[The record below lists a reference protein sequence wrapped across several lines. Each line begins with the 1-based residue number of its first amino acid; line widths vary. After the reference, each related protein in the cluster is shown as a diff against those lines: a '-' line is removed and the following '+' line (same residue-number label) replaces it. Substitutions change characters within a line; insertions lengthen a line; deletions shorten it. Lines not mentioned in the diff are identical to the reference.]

1 MTRVLGVVRRSEV
14 GIVQKTG
21 EMHDTHA
28 RARGPQA
35 GRDLQHAAWI
45 RAHDHV
51 RRRVKDLAHL
61 VLLELARN
69 FGVRQVVDACAATTP
84 FRIRDVDEGDALD
97 RTQQRARLRANALS
111 VGEVTRVLVEDPESA
126 PGARRDGL
134 HDLADIAHPGGK
146 RLRTVGPQR
155 VVGEHVAVVLEVRPA
170 ARGIDHDL
178 RVAPGKGIDVVAGE
192 LARARPLA
200 GVRVQGAA
208 AGLLL
213 RNADHMPVAF
223 EKANRRAL
231 GISEGL
237 AHDAAR
243 EEAHVGAFA
252 IDAAEGSSFGR
263 RRQRGG
269 PAETAGQPCGKTR
282 ETKAGTEVSDA
293 RRKREAPR
301 TRDRV
306 ERRASEPTTV
316 FTLAQ
321 NFTRAFHD
329 PTERHSGG
337 ARGLARAAYQARLE
351 VTDGRLAWQRRS
363 RDDGADQLNA
373 SARRIGLVPEHAVGR
388 AIVEAEAARDA
399 RREILGADGGGR
411 ESDVPSIRT
420 MAIGTASIAAR
431 LREVVSDDRVI
442 DDPATLLPYSYDA
455 SFWSL
460 RQRRMPSAVVI
471 PESTAEVVA
480 VVRVANETET
490 PLVPRGAGTG
500 QTGGAIAPE
509 GGIVMSF
516 ARMRKIVEI
525 DRRNLQ
531 AMVEPGLVYF
541 DFQNALAVHGLFFPP
556 DPGSGRA
563 CTLGGMAANNA
574 SGPHAVRWGT
584 TSAYVLGAE
593 VVLADGSVITT
604 GGVHSKALKSSSGI
618 DLTKLFVGSEGTLGI
633 FTRLRLRVQPRP
645 PARAVILAGYR
656 ALEDTVASLDDL
668 FEAGILP
675 STAELLDKSAV
686 DALQL
691 WRPELELPAGEAVL
705 LIEVEGTPEQVA
717 ANVRYTDGIVRKR
730 ATVTRF
736 AEDEREITRLWAGRS
751 GLAAATA
758 LAHPGKHRIFAGEDL
773 AVPLTEIPQTV
784 RRAREMGAELGIA
797 VVFYGHFG
805 DGNVHSAI
813 LVDPD
818 DPDEVRRADDLADRL
833 HKLAIEVGG
842 TVTGEHGTGAVRA
855 RYMRAEHGDALDVMR
870 RIKNVMDPKG
880 ILNPGKIYPE
890 A

>member
-1 MTRVLGVVRRSEV
+1 VLGVARRGGV
-14 GIVQKTG
+14 GVVQKTG
-21 EMHDTHA
+21 EVHDPRV
-28 RARGPQA
+28 RAGGAQTGP
-35 GRDLQHAAWI
+35 DLQHAPRVRADDHI
-45 RAHDHV
+45 RRHLE
-51 RRRVKDLAHL
+51 DLAHL
-61 VLLELARN
+61 VLLQLPRDL
-69 FGVRQVVDACAATTP
+69 GMGQVVNAGAPATP
-84 FRIRDVDEGDALD
+84 LGIVDIDKDHAFD
-97 RTQQRARLRANALS
+97 RPQKGPGLRADPLPVCEMA
-111 VGEVTRVLVEDPESA
+111 GVLVDDADRPA
-126 PGARRDGL
+126 GASRNRFR
-134 HDLADIAHPGGK
+134 DLADVAHAGRERFGAVRPE
-146 RLRTVGPQR
+146 RIT
-155 VVGEHVAVVLEVRPA
+155 GEDVSVVLEMSA
-170 ARGIDHDL
+170 AAGGIDDNL
-178 RVAPGKGIDVVAGE
+178 PFATRKGIDVEARE
-192 LARARPLA
+192 LARALPVAR
-200 GVRVQGAA
+200 VRVQGAA

-213 RNADHMPVAF
+213 GDADDMPVAL
-223 EKANRRAL
+223 EETHGSAL
-231 GISEGL
+231 GGSEGL
-237 AHDAAR
+237 AHDASR
-243 EEAHVGAFA
+243 EDADVGAFTV
-252 IDAAEGSSFGR
+252 DAAERRALGR
-263 RRQRGG
+263 RREGRR
-269 PAETAGQPCGKTR
+269 PTEPPGQPSRKTR
-282 ETKAGTEVSDA
+282 EAQPRADVGETC
-293 RRKREAPR
+293 RK
-301 TRDRV
+301 
-306 ERRASEPTTV
+306 SET
-316 FTLAQ
+316 
-321 NFTRAFHD
+321 TRARDGFERGTRERPAAVPLPQNLARSFHD
-329 PTERHSGG
+329 PTERHTRR
-337 ARGLARAAYQARLE
+337 ARGLTRAAHQTRFEMLDGGIARR
-351 VTDGRLAWQRRS
+351 GRA
-363 RDDGADQLNA
+363 RDDHTDQLNA
-373 SARRIGLVPEHAVGR
+373 SARRVRLVAQHPVRG
-388 AIVEAEAARDA
+388 AIVQAEATRDA
-399 RREILGADGGGR
+399 SREILGADMGGR

-420 MAIGTASIAAR
+420 MAIGTASVAAR
-431 LREVVSDDRVI
+431 LREVVSSDRVI

-460 RQRRMPSAVVI
+460 RQRRTPSAVVV

-480 VVRVANETET
+480 VVRIANETET

-509 GGIVMSF
+509 GGIVISF
-516 ARMRKIVEI
+516 ARMRTIVEI

-531 AMVEPGLVYF
+531 AIVEPGLVYF
-541 DFQNALAVHGLFFPP
+541 DFQSALADQGLFFPP

-691 WRPELELPAGEAVL
+691 WRPELELPEGEAVL
-705 LIEVEGTPEQVA
+705 FIEVEGTPEQVA

-730 ATVTRF
+730 ASVTRF
-736 AEDEREITRLWAGRS
+736 AEDEKEITRLWAGRS

-773 AVPLTEIPQTV
+773 AVPLSEIPQTV

-813 LVDPD
+813 LVDPE
-818 DPDEVRRADDLADRL
+818 DPDEVRRADELADRL

-855 RYMRAEHGDALDVMR
+855 RYMRAEHGDALDVMK
-870 RIKNVMDPKG
+870 RIKDVMDPKG
-880 ILNPGKIYPE
+880 LLNPGKLYGP
-890 A
+890 

>member
-1 MTRVLGVVRRSEV
+1 MLGVARHSAV
-14 GIVQKTG
+14 GVVQKTG
-21 EMHDTHA
+21 EVHDPRV
-28 RARGPQA
+28 RAGGAQTGP
-35 GRDLQHAAWI
+35 DLQHAPRVRADDHI
-45 RAHDHV
+45 RRHLE
-51 RRRVKDLAHL
+51 DLLHL
-61 VLLELARN
+61 ILLQLPRDL
-69 FGVRQVVDACAATTP
+69 GMGQVVDAGASATP
-84 FRIRDVDEGDALD
+84 LGVVDVDKDHAFD
-97 RTQQRARLRANALS
+97 RPQKGPRLRADPLPVCEMA
-111 VGEVTRVLVEDPESA
+111 GVLVDDADRPASA
-126 PGARRDGL
+126 GRNRFR
-134 HDLADIAHPGGK
+134 DLADVAHAGRK
-146 RLRTVGPQR
+146 RLGAVRPERIT
-155 VVGEHVAVVLEVRPA
+155 GEDVSVVLEMRA
-170 ARGIDHDL
+170 AAGGVDDNLPFATR
-178 RVAPGKGIDVVAGE
+178 KGIDVEARE
-192 LARARPLA
+192 LARAFAIA

-208 AGLLL
+208 AGLFLGD
-213 RNADHMPVAF
+213 ADDMSVAL
-223 EKANRRAL
+223 EQTHRGAL
-231 GISEGL
+231 GITEGL
-237 AHDAAR
+237 AHDAPR
-243 EEAHVGAFA
+243 ENADIGAFTV
-252 IDAAEGSSFGR
+252 DAAEGRALGRSREGR
-263 RRQRGG
+263 R
-269 PAETAGQPCGKTR
+269 PTDPPGQPSRKAREAQPRADVGETRRESETPWARDRLERGTR
-282 ETKAGTEVSDA
+282 ERPAAVPLPQDLA
-293 RRKREAPR
+293 R
-301 TRDRV
+301 
-306 ERRASEPTTV
+306 S
-316 FTLAQ
+316 L
-321 NFTRAFHD
+321 HD
-329 PTERHSGG
+329 PTERHARRARGLTRAADQTRLEMLDGGVARRGG
-337 ARGLARAAYQARLE
+337 AR
-351 VTDGRLAWQRRS
+351 
-363 RDDGADQLNA
+363 DDRADQLNA
-373 SARRIGLVPEHAVGR
+373 SARRVRLVAQHPVRG
-388 AIVEAEAARDA
+388 AIVQAEAARDA
-399 RREILGADGGGR
+399 RREILGADMGGR

-420 MAIGTASIAAR
+420 MAIGTASVAAR
-431 LREVVSDDRVI
+431 LREVVSNDRVI

-460 RQRRMPSAVVI
+460 RQRRTPSAVVV

-480 VVRVANETET
+480 VVRIANETET

-509 GGIVMSF
+509 GGIVISF
-516 ARMRKIVEI
+516 ARMRAIVEI

-531 AMVEPGLVYF
+531 AIVEPGLVYF
-541 DFQNALAVHGLFFPP
+541 DFQSALADQGLFFPP

-604 GGVHSKALKSSSGI
+604 GGVRSKALKSSSGI

-691 WRPELELPAGEAVL
+691 WRPELDLPAGEAVL
-705 LIEVEGTPEQVA
+705 FIEVEGTPEQVA

-736 AEDEREITRLWAGRS
+736 AEDEKEITRLWAGRS

-773 AVPLTEIPQTV
+773 AVPLSEIPQTV

-813 LVDPD
+813 LVDPE
-818 DPDEVRRADDLADRL
+818 DPDEVRRADELADRL

-855 RYMRAEHGDALDVMR
+855 RYMRAEHGDALDVMK
-870 RIKNVMDPKG
+870 RIKSVMDPKG
-880 ILNPGKIYPE
+880 LLNPGKLYGP
-890 A
+890 

>member
-1 MTRVLGVVRRSEV
+1 MLGVVRHSGV
-14 GIVQKTG
+14 GVVQKTG
-21 EMHDTHA
+21 EVHHTRV
-28 RARGPQA
+28 RAGGAQTGA
-35 GRDLQHAAWI
+35 YLQHAPRV
-45 RAHDHV
+45 RADDHI
-51 RRRVKDLAHL
+51 RRRLEDLAHL
-61 VLLELARN
+61 VLLELPRDL
-69 FGVRQVVDACAATTP
+69 GMGQVVNASASAAP
-84 FRIRDVDEGDALD
+84 LGIVDVDKDHAFD
-97 RTQQRARLRANALS
+97 RPQECPRLRADPLPVSEMAS
-111 VGEVTRVLVEDPESA
+111 ILVHDADRPASA
-126 PGARRDGL
+126 DRNRFR
-134 HDLADIAHPGGK
+134 DLADVPHASRERSGAVRPERIA
-146 RLRTVGPQR
+146 
-155 VVGEHVAVVLEVRPA
+155 GEDVSVVLEMRA
-170 ARGIDHDL
+170 AAGGVDDDL
-178 RVAPGKGIDVVAGE
+178 PFAPRKGIDVEARE
-192 LARARPLA
+192 LARAFPIA

-208 AGLLL
+208 AGLLPGD
-213 RNADHMPVAF
+213 ADDMSLAL
-223 EKANRRAL
+223 EETYGGAL

-237 AHDAAR
+237 AHDASR
-243 EEAHVGAFA
+243 EDADVGAFTV
-252 IDAAEGSSFGR
+252 DTAEGRALGR
-263 RRQRGG
+263 SREGG
-269 PAETAGQPCGKTR
+269 RPTEPPGQPSCKTR
-282 ETKAGTEVSDA
+282 ETQPRADVGETCREC
-293 RRKREAPR
+293 EAPWA
-301 TRDRV
+301 RDRL
-306 ERRASEPTTV
+306 ERGTRERPAVVPLPEDLARA
-316 FTLAQ
+316 L
-321 NFTRAFHD
+321 HD
-329 PTERHSGG
+329 PTERHTRR
-337 ARGLARAAYQARLE
+337 ARGLTRAAHQTRFEML
-351 VTDGRLAWQRRS
+351 DGRIARRGRA
-363 RDDGADQLNA
+363 RDDHADQLNA
-373 SARRIGLVPEHAVGR
+373 SARRVRLVAQHPVRG
-388 AIVEAEAARDA
+388 AIVQAEAARDA
-399 RREILGADGGGR
+399 RREILGADVAGR

-420 MAIGTASIAAR
+420 MAIGTASVAAR
-431 LREVVSDDRVI
+431 LREVVSSDHVI

-460 RQRRMPSAVVI
+460 RQRRTPSAVVV

-480 VVRVANETET
+480 VVRIANETET

-509 GGIVMSF
+509 GGIVISF
-516 ARMRKIVEI
+516 ARMRAIVEI

-531 AMVEPGLVYF
+531 AIVEPGLVYF
-541 DFQNALAVHGLFFPP
+541 DFQSALADQGLFFPP

-584 TSAYVLGAE
+584 TSTYVLGAE

-691 WRPELELPAGEAVL
+691 WRPELELPEGEAVL
-705 LIEVEGTPEQVA
+705 FIEVEGTPEQVA

-736 AEDEREITRLWAGRS
+736 AEDEKEITRLWAGRS

-773 AVPLTEIPQTV
+773 AVPLSEIPQTV

-813 LVDPD
+813 LVDPEN
-818 DPDEVRRADDLADRL
+818 PDEVRRADELADRL

-855 RYMRAEHGDALDVMR
+855 RYMRAEHGDALDVMK

-880 ILNPGKIYPE
+880 LLNPGKLYGP
-890 A
+890 